1 MRRFAAGRARGTAGS
16 DHAAGDNRPVV
27 LPALFLLVTMFF
39 WGTAFR
45 ASVIAAEHA
54 APIMVT
60 GVRAGLA
67 AAVLVLAA
75 VVLRS
80 RLPPRE
86 LWLTT
91 FVTGLLMVT
100 LALEG
105 ITEGAARAGAGTAA
119 IITNSSAFF
128 VLVLERVFLRERMS
142 AIGLGGLVVGF
153 AGIVVMVWSQL
164 GDITDTGDFVLGVC
178 LSVAG
183 AMGWAVG
190 VLLTKMAFNRKPD
203 LDMVGLTAGQYVIG
217 GSAALVIAF
226 ALEGGGTTE
235 WDSTEFWAAVA
246 WIAIGGSVIATLAYF
261 GALKR
266 MSATTVMAWQFLVPV
281 VAVLTEIVYGNTP
294 SAVVLIGMGIAIV
307 GVAIVNAAP
316 QISGRINE
324 RRVSWSPSGR

>member
-1 MRRFAAGRARGTAGS
+1 VGLS
-16 DHAAGDNRPVV
+16 
-27 LPALFLLVTMFF
+27 ALFLLVTMFF

-54 APIMVT
+54 PPVMIT
-60 GVRAGLA
+60 GVRAGVA
-67 AAVLVLAA
+67 AAVLVLVA
-75 VVLRS
+75 VALRS

-86 LWLTT
+86 FWVLTV
-91 FVTGLLMVT
+91 VTGLLMVT

-105 ITEGAARAGAGTAA
+105 ISEGAARAGAGTAA

-128 VLVLERVFLRERMS
+128 VLFLERIFLRERMS
-142 AIGLGGLVVGF
+142 AIGLAGMVIGF

-164 GDITDTGDFVLGVC
+164 GDIADTGDFVLGVG
-178 LSVAG
+178 LSIAG

-190 VLLTKMAFNRKPD
+190 VLLTKTAFIRKPD
-203 LDMVGLTAGQYVIG
+203 IDMVGLTTGQYVIG
-217 GSAALVIAF
+217 GGAALALAF
-226 ALEGGGTTE
+226 ILEGGATTE
-235 WDSTEFWAAVA
+235 WSSTDFWGAIA

-294 SAVVLIGMGIAIV
+294 GAVVLIGMGIAIA

-316 QISGRINE
+316 QLTE
-324 RRVSWSPSGR
+324 RLNLRRLSWTPSAR

>member
-1 MRRFAAGRARGTAGS
+1 VA
-16 DHAAGDNRPVV
+16 
-27 LPALFLLVTMFF
+27 LPALFLLITMFF

-54 APIMVT
+54 SPVMVT
-60 GVRAGLA
+60 ALRAGLA
-67 AAVLVLAA
+67 AAVLAVLV

-86 LWLTT
+86 LWVTT
-91 FVTGLLMVT
+91 VVTGLLMVT

-128 VLVLERVFLRERMS
+128 VLVFERVFLRERMS

-164 GDITDTGDFVLGVC
+164 GDIADTGDFVLGVC
-178 LSVAG
+178 LSLAG
-183 AMGWAVG
+183 AIGWAVG
-190 VLLTKMAFNRKPD
+190 VLLTKMAFIRKPD
-203 LDMVGLTAGQYVIG
+203 LDMVGLTTGQYVVG
-217 GSAALVIAF
+217 GAAALALAF
-226 ALEGGGTTE
+226 GLEGAGTTAWSSSE
-235 WDSTEFWAAVA
+235 LWGALA
-246 WIAIGGSVIATLAYF
+246 WIAIGASVIATLAYF

-294 SAVVLIGMGIAIV
+294 GTVVLVGMGIAIA
-307 GVAIVNAAP
+307 GVAIVNVAP
-316 QISGRINE
+316 QLSGRLNE

>member
-1 MRRFAAGRARGTAGS
+1 MA
-16 DHAAGDNRPVV
+16 
-27 LPALFLLVTMFF
+27 LPAIYLLVTMFF

-54 APIMVT
+54 APITVT
-60 GVRAGLA
+60 ALRAGLA
-67 AAVLVLAA
+67 AGVLVV
-75 VVLRS
+75 VVLALRS
-80 RLPPRE
+80 HLPPRGFRMM
-86 LWLTT
+86 TI
-91 FVTGLLMVT
+91 VTGLLMVT

-119 IITNSSAFF
+119 IITNSSVFF
-128 VLVLERVFLRERMS
+128 VLVLERVFLKERMS
-142 AIGLGGLVVGF
+142 PIGIGGLVIGF
-153 AGIVVMVWSQL
+153 VGIVVMVWSQL
-164 GDITDTGDFVLGVC
+164 GDIADTGDFVLGVC

-190 VLLTKMAFNRKPD
+190 VLMTKKAFLRKPD
-203 LDMVGLTAGQYVIG
+203 LDMVGLTAGQYVVG
-217 GSAALVIAF
+217 GAATLAIAF

-235 WDSTEFWAAVA
+235 WASSDFWGAIA

-281 VAVLTEIVYGNTP
+281 IAVLTEIVYGEIP
-294 SAVVLIGMGIAIV
+294 GALVLVGMGIAIV

-316 QISGRINE
+316 QLMERLNGR
-324 RRVSWSPSGR
+324 RLSWTPSEP